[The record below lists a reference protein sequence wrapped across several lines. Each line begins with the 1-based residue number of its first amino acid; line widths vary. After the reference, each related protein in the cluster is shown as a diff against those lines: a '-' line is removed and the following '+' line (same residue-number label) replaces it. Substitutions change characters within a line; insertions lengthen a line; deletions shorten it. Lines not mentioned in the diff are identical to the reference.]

1 MSTTGFAAVPRW
13 LLTQGLSAHA
23 LAVYVVLS
31 AHAARDGSC
40 WPSQGRIAEIVG
52 LSRPTVRK
60 ALDELRAADAV
71 EWISQTGED
80 GAQRSNLYRI
90 RMFDTPVDNRPK
102 PVNDVATPVND
113 VATPCKPAF
122 QPLATTFPRTI
133 TNELEP
139 MNNTLVQ
146 TDTAPVDKPTT
157 EPTPEPDTEPEGFTD
172 FWNNYPRRV
181 KKPRALAAY
190 RAALGRGA
198 TPEVLLAA
206 ARRYANDRNLPELR
220 FIPHPASW
228 LDDDSWLDDPEPFR
242 REEHFSRLDAVAL
255 RVDKIADVLAQAGH
269 PPDRQ
274 NAALNPF

>member
-13 LLTQGLSAHA
+13 LLTQNLSAHA

-60 ALDELRAADAV
+60 ALDELREAGAV
-71 EWISQTGED
+71 EWTSQTGDD
-80 GAQRSNLYRI
+80 GSQRSNLYRL
-90 RMFDTPVDNRPK
+90 RMFDMPVDNQPEHGNH
-102 PVNDVATPVND
+102 VDTPVKE
-113 VATPCKPAF
+113 VATPCKPDF
-122 QPLATTFPRTI
+122 QPLATTFSRTI

-139 MNNTLVQ
+139 MNNTHGHSAEE
-146 TDTAPVDKPTT
+146 TVDNP
-157 EPTPEPDTEPEGFTD
+157 EPEGFTA
-172 FWNNYPRRV
+172 FWNTYPRRV

-190 RAALGRGA
+190 RAALDRGA
-198 TPEVLLAA
+198 TPQVLLAA
-206 ARRYANDRNLPELR
+206 VRRYANDRNLPELR

-242 REEHFSRLDAVAL
+242 REEHFSRLDAMAL
-255 RVDKIADVLAQAGH
+255 RVDQIVDVLAQAGH
-269 PPDRQ
+269 PPGHTSP
-274 NAALNPF
+274 AMNPF

>member
-13 LLTQGLSAHA
+13 LLTQHLSAHA

-60 ALDELRAADAV
+60 ALDELRTVGAV
-71 EWISQTGED
+71 EWISQTGDD
-80 GAQRSNLYRI
+80 GAQRSNLYRL
-90 RMFDTPVDNRPK
+90 RMFDMPVDNQPEHGNH
-102 PVNDVATPVND
+102 VDTPVKE
-113 VATPCKPAF
+113 VATPCKPDF

-139 MNNTLVQ
+139 MNNTHGQ
-146 TDTAPVDKPTT
+146 SAEEPVDNP
-157 EPTPEPDTEPEGFTD
+157 EPEGFTA
-172 FWNNYPRRV
+172 FWKTYPRRV

-190 RAALGRGA
+190 RAALDRGA
-198 TPEVLLAA
+198 TPQVLLAA

-255 RVDKIADVLAQAGH
+255 RVDRIVDVLAQAGH
-269 PPDRQ
+269 PPGRTSP
-274 NAALNPF
+274 AMNPF